1 MEKLVTG
8 REGAGTED
16 TPRFERLYNIAR
28 DCADSRMD
36 TACFKC
42 WLSITVKLSDTLQ
55 MLHGCSEEPM

>member
-16 TPRFERLYNIAR
+16 TPRFERLYSIAR

-36 TACFKC
+36 TAYFKC
-42 WLSITVKLSDTLQ
+42 
-55 MLHGCSEEPM
+55 